1 MSIMRSTCPL
11 RVMLRSLVAAAL
23 AAVFV
28 WPSIATAQS
37 QSQPSLAELA
47 KQEAARRK
55 TVKDTK
61 KVITT
66 KDLPESARR
75 PAAAAAPAEG
85 GAAEGGGDQ
94 KPAAAAGEAA
104 PDDRGEAV
112 WRQRM
117 TAAREGLR
125 RNEVFLD
132 ALQMRVNGLTAD
144 YDRHD
149 PFERNG
155 IGETRKKALE
165 EIEHVKADIAASK
178 KQIADIEEDA
188 RKAGVPPGWV
198 R

>member
-1 MSIMRSTCPL
+1 MRLTFSL
-11 RVMLRSLVAAAL
+11 RLIVRSLVAAAL

-28 WPSIATAQS
+28 WPSMATAES

-47 KQEAARRK
+47 KEEAARRK

-61 KVITT
+61 KVITA

-75 PAAAAAPAEG
+75 PATAAASAPAEG
-85 GAAEGGGDQ
+85 GAAESGGDQ
-94 KPAAAAGEAA
+94 KPAAAAAEAA
-104 PDDRGEAV
+104 PDNGGEAA

-117 TAAREGLR
+117 AAAREGLQ
-125 RNEVFLD
+125 RNLVLLD

-155 IGETRKKALE
+155 IGETRKKALDE
-165 EIEHVKADIAASK
+165 MERMKADIEASK

-188 RKAGVPPGWV
+188 RKAGVPPGWI

>member
-1 MSIMRSTCPL
+1 MRPTFSL
-11 RVMLRSLVAAAL
+11 RLILRSLVAAAL
-23 AAVFV
+23 AAVFI
-28 WPSIATAQS
+28 WPSMAAARG

-47 KQEAARRK
+47 KQEAERRK

-61 KVITT
+61 KVITA

-75 PAAAAAPAEG
+75 PASASAPAEG
-85 GAAEGGGDQ
+85 GAAEAGGDQ
-94 KPAAAAGEAA
+94 KPAAAAAEAA
-104 PDDRGEAV
+104 PDDRGEAA

-125 RNEVFLD
+125 RNQVVLD

-165 EIEHVKADIAASK
+165 EIEHVKADIEASK
-178 KQIADIEEDA
+178 KQIADIEEEA